1 MTVNLK
7 MSDAKMEGG
16 EEMAIGKRVGS
27 NMSYRAFELLSGA
40 VGQQMRQEQKH
51 STKRVGGG
59 GSQDN
64 SATLTWNW
72 TQQTSESLL

>member
-51 STKRVGGG
+51 PTKRGGG
-59 GSQDN
+59 GSQDK
-64 SATLTWNW
+64 SATLTWAL
-72 TQQTSESLL
+72 S